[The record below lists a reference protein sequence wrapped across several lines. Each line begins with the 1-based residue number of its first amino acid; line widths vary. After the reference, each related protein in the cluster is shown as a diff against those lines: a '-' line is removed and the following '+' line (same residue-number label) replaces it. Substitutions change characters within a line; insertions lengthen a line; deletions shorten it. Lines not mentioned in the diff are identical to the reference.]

1 MRTKKFV
8 ICIIATCLLCLTMVG
23 AAFANEKN
31 LKKTI
36 TLQESITVNDMVI
49 KKGTYRVLFD
59 AKASEVSIMEEDG
72 DLVLKTKA
80 TVEMRSEKARYNSA
94 AFKTTDRGQQLE
106 SLTFAGDRR
115 AVVLADTTNKVSD
128 GE

>member
-1 MRTKKFV
+1 MNTKKFA

-31 LKKTI
+31 LKKTV
-36 TLQESITVNDMVI
+36 TFKESVTVKDTVI

-80 TVEMRSEKARYNSA
+80 TVETRNEKSRYNFA
-94 AFKTTDRGQQLE
+94 AFKTTDRGQLLE
-106 SLTFAGDRR
+106 SLTFAGDNR
-115 AVVLADTTNKVSD
+115 AVHLTD

>member
-1 MRTKKFV
+1 MNTKKFA

-31 LKKTI
+31 LKKTV
-36 TLQESITVNDMVI
+36 TFKESVTVKDTVI

-80 TVEMRSEKARYNSA
+80 TVETRNEKSRYNSA
-94 AFKTTDRGQQLE
+94 AFKTTDRGQLLE
-106 SLTFAGDRR
+106 SLTFAGDNR
-115 AVVLADTTNKVSD
+115 AVHLTD